1 MLLVLFGLSD
11 EKSSNAFLY
20 PPDFSKFLAFPIG
33 LVVSLAPFIILFI
46 DFDELVKFYGMTVA
60 ELKEKSYSELE
71 KMEAE
76 MTNSKSLEKLSDH
89 NFQNAAR

>member
-1 MLLVLFGLSD
+1 M
-11 EKSSNAFLY
+11 
-20 PPDFSKFLAFPIG
+20 
-33 LVVSLAPFIILFI
+33 VSFI

-76 MTNSKSLEKLSDH
+76 MTNSKSLEKLSDQ

>member
-1 MLLVLFGLSD
+1 
-11 EKSSNAFLY
+11 
-20 PPDFSKFLAFPIG
+20 
-33 LVVSLAPFIILFI
+33 
-46 DFDELVKFYGMTVA
+46 MTVA